1 MLLEIRNLSVR
12 YKSVRAV
19 DCVSLDI
26 APGETLGLVGESGS
40 GKSTIG
46 RAIINLAPIAEGTIR
61 LRQAEIDYAN
71 RASVRQLR
79 HQIQMV
85 FQDPYG
91 SLNNKMSV
99 RDIVG
104 EALDIHRI
112 GTRKERAARVAELLT
127 MVGLP
132 AGAAQRYPFE
142 FSGGQRQRIG
152 IARAMAVQPS
162 LLILD
167 EPVAALDISIQA
179 QILRLIMDLQRDTNI
194 GLLFVAH
201 DLNVVRQV
209 SHRTAVMY
217 LGVIVEQGATDEVLS
232 SPRHPYTQALVSA
245 IPKLDP
251 DAANDRQML
260 QGEMPSPANP
270 PSGCRFRTRCRY
282 ARELCASKEPVMEPV
297 GKGSGVTLACH
308 FWKEVAD
315 LNASSPHAAQPAP
328 SPTHSSG
335 YHD

>member
-1 MLLEIRNLSVR
+1 MLSDQSEKLLEVEDLRVT

-19 DCVSLDI
+19 DGVSLHI
-26 APGETLGLVGESGS
+26 ANGETLGLVGESGS

-46 RAIINLAPIAEGTIR
+46 RAIINLAPVAQGTVR
-61 LRQAEIDYAN
+61 LHQKPVDYSS
-71 RASVRQLR
+71 RASVARLR
-79 HQIQMV
+79 HDVQMV

-104 EALDIHRI
+104 EALDINRI
-112 GTRKERAARVAELLT
+112 GTRQERSARVEELLT

-132 AGAAQRYPFE
+132 ADAAQRYPFE

-162 LLILD
+162 LLVLD

-179 QILRLIMDLQRDTNI
+179 QILKLIMALQRDTDI
-194 GLLFVAH
+194 GFLFIAH

-217 LGVIVEQGATDEVLS
+217 LGVIVEQGPTEEVLRA
-232 SPRHPYTQALVSA
+232 PRHPYTQALVSA
-245 IPKLDP
+245 IPQLDP
-251 DAANDRQML
+251 DAPKDRQPL
-260 QGEMPSPANP
+260 KGEMPSPANP
-270 PSGCRFRTRCRY
+270 PSGCRFRTRCIH
-282 ARELCASKEPVMEPV
+282 ARELCAQSEPVMEPA
-297 GKGSGVTLACH
+297 GSGVQVACH
-308 FWKEVAD
+308 FWKEIR
-315 LNASSPHAAQPAP
+315 
-328 SPTHSSG
+328 
-335 YHD
+335 